1 MEFRDIDYRTDGPI
15 AWITFNRPQY
25 RNAQSWRLLDEYDR
39 AMDLA
44 VADPAVRVIIT
55 RGAGGNFSSGHDLGT
70 PEQAADREA
79 RGIGEAGIEFYE
91 NFRHYNL
98 DLLVK
103 WRNAPKPTIAMVEGF
118 CIFAGWMMAACVDLV
133 FAARNALFL
142 PAMLEYFSLP
152 YDVGVRKAKE
162 LMFESRFLTAEEAQQ
177 LGFVNRVFEPEDL
190 ERETVGYALRVAENN
205 PVVVRLSKAAAN
217 RAQDLMGYSAFLD
230 AGLSDYL
237 VMMANRG
244 EARTKGG
251 RRLGGVELALRGLRG
266 DRPGLTP
273 GQGPGEAAPPAGS

>member
-1 MEFRDIDYRTDGPI
+1 MEFEDLIYQVDGPI

-70 PEQAADREA
+70 PEQAADRAA
-79 RGIGEAGIEFYE
+79 RGIADAGIEFYE

-103 WRNAPKPTIAMVEGF
+103 WRNAPKPTIAMVEGY

-162 LMFESRFLTAEEAQQ
+162 LMFESRFLTAEEAMQ
-177 LGFVNRVFEPEDL
+177 LGFVNRVYDSDDL
-190 ERETVGYALRVAENN
+190 ERETTGYALRVAENN

-217 RAQDLMGYSAFLD
+217 RAQDMMGYSAFLD

-244 EARTKGG
+244 EARTRGG

-266 DRPGLTP
+266 ERPGLRP
-273 GQGPGEAAPPAGS
+273 GPNSGASSAE

>member
-1 MEFRDIDYRTDGPI
+1 MDFNDILYEVWVPI

-44 VADPAVRVIIT
+44 IGDDAVRVIIT

-70 PEQAADREA
+70 PEQLEDRAARQ
-79 RGIGEAGIEFYE
+79 IGDAGIDFYTT
-91 NFRHYNL
+91 FRHYNL

-103 WRNAPKPTIAMVEGF
+103 WRNAPKPTIAMVEGY

-133 FAARNALFL
+133 FASRTALFL

-162 LMFESRFLTAEEAQQ
+162 LMFESRFLTADEAME
-177 LGFVNRVFEPEDL
+177 LGFVNRVLEPEDV
-190 ERETVGYALRVAENN
+190 ERETRNYALRVAENN

-217 RAQDLMGYSAFLD
+217 RAQDLMGYTAFLD

-244 EARTKGG
+244 EARTRGG

-266 DRPGLTP
+266 ERPGLTP
-273 GQGPGEAAPPAGS
+273 QPEA

>member
-1 MEFRDIDYRTDGPI
+1 MEFTDIRYDIDGPI

-44 VADPAVRVIIT
+44 VADDSVRVVIT

-70 PEQAADREA
+70 PEQLEDRASRQIAD
-79 RGIGEAGIEFYE
+79 AGIDFYN

-103 WRNAPKPTIAMVEGF
+103 WRNSPKPTIAMVEGY

-133 FAARNALFL
+133 FAARTALFL

-152 YDVGVRKAKE
+152 YDVGIRKAKE
-162 LMFESRFLTAEEAQQ
+162 LMFESRFLTAEEAMA
-177 LGFVNRVFEPEDL
+177 LGFVNRVFEPVDL
-190 ERETVGYALRVAENN
+190 EPQTRNYALRVAENN

-244 EARTKGG
+244 EARTHGG

-266 DRPGLTP
+266 ERPGLTP
-273 GQGPGEAAPPAGS
+273 RPGA